1 MSEKANKINSQID
14 HKDFLNKEEIR
25 VLTGKFKKPPT
36 AYALYVK
43 DFYNEYRD
51 DKKTSIEI
59 LSAIAVQWKNL
70 NPKIKSDYERRAGE
84 VRKIQFSKYRCIL
97 LYIVR

>member
-1 MSEKANKINSQID
+1 MSVNANKINSQVD
-14 HKDFLNKEEIR
+14 HKEFLNKEEIR
-25 VLTGKFKKPPT
+25 VLTGKFKKPPN

-43 DFYNEYRD
+43 DIYNEYRD

-70 NPKIKSDYERRAGE
+70 DPSIKSDYERRAEE
-84 VRKIQFSKYRCIL
+84 VKKCNSL
-97 LYIVR
+97 GV